1 MTVSETNKIL
11 ENSLENLRKKNYI
24 KSFEFFVSSKNSE
37 NGDPIG
43 LNSYFFY
50 IELIPQLVN
59 YDKKVKKYELVD
71 ERAIKKFFTVEMKK
85 YGANPHHLGVFNIS
99 KNFIEGTFSIKF
111 IVSNF

>member
-50 IELIPQLVN
+50 IEFQKILLKVHFLSNLLFQIF
-59 YDKKVKKYELVD
+59 KKVKVWIKSRPILFNVLNHFHRRKQYLQTLV
-71 ERAIKKFFTVEMKK
+71 
-85 YGANPHHLGVFNIS
+85 
-99 KNFIEGTFSIKF
+99 
-111 IVSNF
+111 